1 MGMKLSI
8 IVPVYNVEEYLAACV
23 DSLLAQTIGDCEI
36 FLVDDGSKDRSGEI
50 ADRYAAEYPDRIR
63 TLHTTNGGQGRARNL
78 ALPLAQGD
86 FVGFVDSDDW
96 VLPDMFKKLYSR
108 AMETGADIV
117 YCDFL
122 EHWSDG
128 REALLPAAFQDH
140 PLSAAGSSCNKIF
153 RRSLIGQL
161 RFPEGLWYEDFFFSA
176 VMMARSSHMDYLR
189 EPLYV
194 YRRGQES
201 TMNNNNAR
209 KNLDMLRIMDLLEQ
223 ELLPLGRKEDFHFF
237 LINHLILDSIS
248 RLARQETEEK
258 KEVIAELRAY
268 AHQKLPHLLRCES
281 FRAESRNRRII
292 MFLNYYGLEN
302 TAQRLLRFNA
312 KRKEVP

>member
-96 VLPDMFKKLYSR
+96 VLPDMYKKLYSR

-161 RFPEGLWYEDFFFSA
+161 RFPEGLWYEDFYFSA
-176 VMMARSSHMDYLR
+176 VMMARSSHMEYLR
-189 EPLYV
+189 EQLYV